1 MDDNYRRDTS
11 RFSVSTGFGTSSGQ
25 SPTVVHPSVSAAADA
40 PADGHTAAPERI
52 ITITGGQGN
61 TIPDKNSIPT
71 NNPTEM
77 NIERKSVDRNQRT
90 DAVQVPPSAFL
101 EVHLTYWPSSSPVL
115 VNRRATTL
123 SYYTLKTI
131 NLMSII
137 NLLSR
142 QHSSFFP
149 LPPPRLLTTF
159 FLLSASLRMIRCSC
173 QPIRDRNTFISC

>member
-1 MDDNYRRDTS
+1 MSSPWTTTIGGILLDRFRDVIWS
-11 RFSVSTGFGTSSGQ
+11 IADRCSSFCFCCRWCTG
-25 SPTVVHPSVSAAADA
+25 
-40 PADGHTAAPERI
+40 GHTAAAPERI

-173 QPIRDRNTFISC
+173 QPIRDRNTFI